1 MVPCILLTGFEPF
14 GGDGINPSAEIVR
27 ALDGETVAGHR
38 IVGVQLPC
46 EFGRSLVALDAAVV
60 SHRPAMVL
68 ALGQAGGRT
77 ELSIERIAINV
88 DDARI
93 PDNAGASPI
102 DAPVVAGGPA
112 AYFSTLPIKAM
123 VQALRDAGIAASISQ
138 TAGTFVCNHVFYGLA
153 HHLAG
158 SGVRGGFM
166 HLPLLPEQAVGSAG
180 LPSMP
185 LQTMIEGVRI
195 ALATAVATTRDAS
208 IGGGAIA

>member
-1 MVPCILLTGFEPF
+1 M
-14 GGDGINPSAEIVR
+14 
-27 ALDGETVAGHR
+27 
-38 IVGVQLPC
+38 
-46 EFGRSLVALDAAVV
+46 
-60 SHRPAMVL
+60 
-68 ALGQAGGRT
+68 
-77 ELSIERIAINV
+77 

-123 VQALRDAGIAASISQ
+123 VQALRDAGIAASVSQ

-153 HHLAG
+153 HRLAG

-166 HLPLLPEQAVGSAG
+166 HLRCAGTGARRGRAALDAV
-180 LPSMP
+180 
-185 LQTMIEGVRI
+185 QTMVEGVRI
-195 ALATAVATTRDAS
+195 ALATAVATTRDAA